1 MGIKG
6 VSDDEAAD
14 VKRNSQ
20 RLMLGGKAAKLKPT
34 EKKRP
39 SPYDF
44 FCQSLGL
51 IGLHAS
57 KLLIKD
63 KLICSKIT
71 PPQYYAAT
79 QDNSPS
85 PMAGCKTK

>member
-1 MGIKG
+1 M
-6 VSDDEAAD
+6 
-14 VKRNSQ
+14 
-20 RLMLGGKAAKLKPT
+20 T
-34 EKKRP
+34 
-39 SPYDF
+39 F

-85 PMAGCKTK
+85 QWLAARQFETIYNSFIFLFPFCFIIKSNIDIGPRGALA